1 MEKTKLNESN
11 QILLNEYL
19 DYLKIIKKYSN
30 HTLRNYTIDLNQFK
44 DFIHLCNSNLIF
56 IELNKEHI
64 KEFLFSL
71 HAKKMSDKSI
81 SRKVATLKSFYK
93 YMYKNNI
100 IDNNI
105 MKSIKSPK
113 ISKKLPHLLSMR
125 EIKELFNIELDD
137 ERILMEMCILIIFYS
152 TGIRISELARIEL
165 KNIKLSNRIIRVF
178 GKGKKERDVILSKKS
193 VVIIEK
199 YIEAFEL
206 NGKKYLFE
214 SLSKKNISGHI
225 SEKTIYNITKKH
237 LKRISNDEKLSPH
250 SIRHSFATHLLQSG
264 ADMMSVKELL
274 GHESLSS
281 TQVYTHVQL
290 EKMKKDYK
298 KSHPLE
304 K

>member
-19 DYLKIIKKYSN
+19 EYLKIIKKYSN
-30 HTLRNYTIDLNQFK
+30 HTLRNYTIDLNQFR

-214 SLSKKNISGHI
+214 SLSKKNILGHI

>member
-19 DYLKIIKKYSN
+19 EYLKIIKKYSN